1 MLTMK
6 DIIREGN
13 PTLRT
18 VCDEVSVPL
27 TAEDIQLG
35 KDMLEFLHN
44 SQDPEMAENMN
55 YVVVLG
61 FGLPPN

>member
-35 KDMLEFLHN
+35 KDMLEFYIIAKILKWLK
-44 SQDPEMAENMN
+44 NMN
-55 YVVVLG
+55 YVVVLVW
-61 FGLPPN
+61 LPPN